1 MTMNIQIDD
10 VTYTVVAQCV
20 QDQWTAHAVR
30 TESGERYGIEVSA
43 PTESEATT
51 RLTRWLQ
58 WQREHTRALET
69 LQDAERAYHRAVAG
83 AAFSNAEV
91 QIAETKPSRAA
102 MDAARN
108 DLDDV
113 RARRPNV

>member
-1 MTMNIQIDD
+1 MNIQIDD
-10 VTYTVVAQCV
+10 VTYVLVACCV

-30 TESGERYGIEVSA
+30 ADNGERYGIEVSA
-43 PTESEATT
+43 ATESEATR
-51 RLTRWLQ
+51 RLTRWLR

-83 AAFSNAEV
+83 AAFSGAEA

-108 DLDDV
+108 DLDDI

>member
-1 MTMNIQIDD
+1 MNIQIDD
-10 VTYTVVAQCV
+10 VTYTVVVRCVHEQC
-20 QDQWTAHAVR
+20 TAHAVR
-30 TESGERYGIEVSA
+30 ADSGERYGIEVSA
-43 PTESEATT
+43 PTESEATL

-83 AAFSNAEV
+83 AAFSGAEAQV
-91 QIAETKPSRAA
+91 AETKPSRAA
-102 MDAARN
+102 TDAARN

>member
-1 MTMNIQIDD
+1 MNIEIDD
-10 VTYTVVAQCV
+10 VTYTVVVRCLENL
-20 QDQWTAHAVR
+20 WTAHAVR
-30 TESGERYGIEVSA
+30 AESGERHGIEVSA

-69 LQDAERAYHRAVAG
+69 LQEAERAYHRAVAG
-83 AAFSNAEV
+83 TAFSSSDAKST
-91 QIAETKPSRAA
+91 ETKPSRAA
-102 MDAARN
+102 MDVARN
-108 DLDDV
+108 ELDDV

>member
-1 MTMNIQIDD
+1 MNIQIDD
-10 VTYTVVAQCV
+10 VTYTVVACRV
-20 QDQWTAHAVR
+20 QDQWTAHAVG

-43 PTESEATT
+43 PTEAEATL

-69 LQDAERAYHRAVAG
+69 LQHAERAYHRAVAG
-83 AAFSNAEV
+83 AAFSSADA
-91 QIAETKPSRAA
+91 QITVTKPARAA

-108 DLDDV
+108 NLDDV

>member
-1 MTMNIQIDD
+1 MNIQIDD
-10 VTYTVVAQCV
+10 VTYTVVVRCV

-30 TESGERYGIEVSA
+30 SESGERYGVEVAA
-43 PTESEATT
+43 PTESEATL

-58 WQREHTRALET
+58 WQREHTRALEK

-83 AAFSNAEV
+83 AAFSSAEA
-91 QIAETKPSRAA
+91 QITETKPSRAA